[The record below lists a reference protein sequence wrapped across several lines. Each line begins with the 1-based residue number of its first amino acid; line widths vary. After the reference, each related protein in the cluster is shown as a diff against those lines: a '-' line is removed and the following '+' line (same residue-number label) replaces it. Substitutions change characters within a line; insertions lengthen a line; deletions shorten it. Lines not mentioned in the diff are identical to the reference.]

1 MDAYCLDR
9 LATRSRCM
17 LVIGSSTPSLLAWA
31 PNLYATT
38 RSLTSETR
46 LSYQSQ
52 TISVLTIAI
61 GCLTPRSNAR
71 PFCIKLLVVA
81 PKSNQ
86 TTLLPPFSYPSS
98 SSLALATYHR
108 FGFRPMLGPSP
119 TLKPPILRIKLDTTF
134 THSIQNWPHR
144 SALST
149 SLALDLPLFHPLR
162 CFCSCYTLLNLEV
175 CVLLLFFLW
184 SAMQAAA
191 SQQTVSWMGWITRML
206 FLVLPP
212 LGSFQFF
219 LRGEQGRI
227 HRPQGPLPP

>member
-9 LATRSRCM
+9 LVTRLRCM

-31 PNLYATT
+31 PNLYAIT

-98 SSLALATYHR
+98 SLLLWLPIIDSVSFQRWPLAQT
-108 FGFRPMLGPSP
+108 S
-119 TLKPPILRIKLDTTF
+119 T
-134 THSIQNWPHR
+134 HR
-144 SALST
+144 SS
-149 SLALDLPLFHPLR
+149 
-162 CFCSCYTLLNLEV
+162 
-175 CVLLLFFLW
+175 
-184 SAMQAAA
+184 
-191 SQQTVSWMGWITRML
+191 VSN
-206 FLVLPP
+206 
-212 LGSFQFF
+212 
-219 LRGEQGRI
+219 
-227 HRPQGPLPP
+227 